1 MTGKERAYKAFEW
14 FRRERPVVE
23 TELHY
28 RTPFELVVA
37 VVLSAQ
43 CTDVRVN
50 MITPGLFKSYPTA
63 AFMKNAREEDLFDLI
78 RSVTYPNS
86 KARHLIALSKVIDE
100 EYGGE
105 VPKTF
110 GELIRLPGVGR
121 KTANVLL
128 SVLFKE
134 PTIAVD
140 THVYRVSRR
149 IGLVPLSANTPAKV
163 EQKLLSVVPAEY
175 LDNAHHWL
183 LLHGRYTCTAR
194 KPSCETCGLT
204 DLCRFFAKKAPGE
217 DSFPKTAPKKPSTPK
232 PGLTPQTPNPGL
244 RTPK

>member
-1 MTGKERAYKAFEW
+1 MTSKERAERAFDW
-14 FRRERPVVE
+14 FRQERPVVE

-50 MITPGLFKSYPTA
+50 MITPELFKSYPTA
-63 AFMKNAREEDLFDLI
+63 GMMKNATEEEIFALI
-78 RSVTYPNS
+78 SSVTYPNS
-86 KARHLIALSKVIDE
+86 KAKHLIALSKMIDE
-100 EYGGE
+100 EFGGE
-105 VPKTF
+105 IPASFSDLV
-110 GELIRLPGVGR
+110 RLPGVGR

-134 PTIAVD
+134 NTIAVD

-149 IGLVPLSANTPAKV
+149 IGLVPLTANTPVKV
-163 EQKLLSVVPAEY
+163 EKKLLSVVPREY

-183 LLHGRYTCTAR
+183 LFHGRYTCTAR
-194 KPSCETCGLT
+194 KPKCEECGLKS
-204 DLCRFFAKKAPGE
+204 LCKFYAKKGVGNSADPV
-217 DSFPKTAPKKPSTPK
+217 
-232 PGLTPQTPNPGL
+232 L
-244 RTPK
+244 

>member
-1 MTGKERAYKAFEW
+1 MTGKERAYRAFEW

-63 AFMKNAREEDLFDLI
+63 AFMKNAREEDLFGLI

-86 KARHLIALSKVIDE
+86 KAKHLIALSKMIDE
-100 EYGGE
+100 EYGGK
-105 VPKTF
+105 VPETF

-128 SVLFKE
+128 SILFKE

-163 EQKLLSVVPAEY
+163 EQKLLTVVPGEY

-194 KPSCETCGLT
+194 KPACETCGLA
-204 DLCRFFAKKAPGE
+204 DICRFLRKDSARRGFLFQDCSE
-217 DSFPKTAPKKPSTPK
+217 DAVDIKIRVHSINS
-232 PGLTPQTPNPGL
+232 
-244 RTPK
+244 

>member
-1 MTGKERAYKAFEW
+1 MTGRVRARKAFEW
-14 FRRERPVVE
+14 FRAERPVVE

-43 CTDVRVN
+43 CTDERIN
-50 MITPGLFKSYPTA
+50 MITPELFRNYPA
-63 AFMKNAREEDLFDLI
+63 PAFMKEASEEEIFALI

-86 KARHLIALSKVIDE
+86 KARHLIALSRMIDE

-105 VPKTF
+105 VPRDF
-110 GELIRLPGVGR
+110 GELTKLPGVGR
-121 KTANVLL
+121 KTANVLR

-134 PTIAVD
+134 NAIAVD

-149 IGLVPLSANTPAKV
+149 IGLVPMTANTPEKV
-163 EQKLLSVVPAEY
+163 EKKLMSVVPEEF
-175 LDNAHHWL
+175 LPNAHHWL

-194 KPSCETCGLT
+194 KPRCGECGLVEICKHYQKNRSS
-204 DLCRFFAKKAPGE
+204 DIG
-217 DSFPKTAPKKPSTPK
+217 
-232 PGLTPQTPNPGL
+232 
-244 RTPK
+244 

>member
-1 MTGKERAYKAFEW
+1 MTSKERAEKAFEW

-43 CTDVRVN
+43 CTDERVN
-50 MITPGLFKSYPTA
+50 QITPDLFRSYPTPEMMGEA
-63 AFMKNAREEDLFDLI
+63 TEEELFPFI

-86 KARHLIALSKVIDE
+86 KTRHLIALSKMIAED
-100 EYGGE
+100 YKGR
-105 VPKTF
+105 VPEKF
-110 GELIRLPGVGR
+110 QELIKLPGVGR

-128 SVLFKE
+128 SVLYKE

-149 IGLVPLSANTPAKV
+149 IGLVPLSANTPEKV
-163 EQKLLSVVPAEY
+163 EEKLMKIVPEEY

-194 KPSCETCGLT
+194 QPKCPLCGLS
-204 DLCRFFAKKAPGE
+204 DICRYYRTLRAKENRSA
-217 DSFPKTAPKKPSTPK
+217 
-232 PGLTPQTPNPGL
+232 
-244 RTPK
+244 RTL

>member
-1 MTGKERAYKAFEW
+1 MTGKERAHRAFEW

-86 KARHLIALSKVIDE
+86 KARHLIALSKMIDE

-194 KPSCETCGLT
+194 KPLCETCGLT

-217 DSFPKTAPKKPSTPK
+217 DSSPKTAAKKPSTPK
-232 PGLTPQTPNPGL
+232 PGSSL
-244 RTPK
+244 

>member
-1 MTGKERAYKAFEW
+1 MTGKERAYRAFEW

-86 KARHLIALSKVIDE
+86 KAKHLIALSKMIDE
-100 EYGGE
+100 EYGGK
-105 VPKTF
+105 VPETF

-163 EQKLLSVVPAEY
+163 EQKLLTVVPGEY

-194 KPSCETCGLT
+194 KPACETCGLA
-204 DLCRFFAKKAPGE
+204 DICRFYAKTALDEG
-217 DSFPKTAPKKPSTPK
+217 SSSKTAPRTPSTLK
-232 PGLTPQTPNPGL
+232 SGSTL
-244 RTPK
+244 